1 VNKLVAKKAF
11 LLLVLA
17 CAMLVTVEP
26 IYAKKKKNTK
36 TTKKESPYEKIFKG
50 KKDEVKK
57 GVITLHKIEGK
68 ILFEFPLTLQNRE
81 MLLGSTVSEISDN
94 GNALVGQKIKKP
106 LHIKFA
112 LRDSVMEMREVS
124 NFARRP
130 IFSTSKDESIKQAMK
145 KGIGEPV
152 MEGFKVMAYNA
163 DSTAVVFDM
172 TDFLVSDNKRMA
184 IFDPYG
190 KKTMFGACVR
200 RATFKKELSYVDQI
214 KSFDDNISV
223 TSSLSYLQDLLYM
236 GIVAIAYQEPVTVK
250 VNRSFVLLP
259 ETPEMMPRMADPRI
273 GYFTSNKEEIADD
286 YDGVKMNTYANKWN
300 VYPKDVE
307 AYKRGELVEPT
318 QPILFYIDDAFP
330 EEWKKG
336 IHEGVLVWNK
346 AFERIGFKNVM
357 QVKDFPKDDPEFDPA
372 NIKYNCINY
381 APIGIVNAMG
391 PSWIDPRNS
400 QIINASVFVYHDVI
414 QLVNDMR
421 FVQTAQ
427 VDPRVRTPKLPQDVL
442 DESLRYIISH
452 EVRALSGIDAQ
463 YGIFFCLCNRIV
475 S

>member
-1 VNKLVAKKAF
+1 MIVNKLVAKKVF

-145 KGIGEPV
+145 
-152 MEGFKVMAYNA
+152 EGFKVMAYNA

-172 TDFLVSDNKRMA
+172 TDFLVSDNKRRLFLTLM
-184 IFDPYG
+184 
-190 KKTMFGACVR
+190 VR
-200 RATFKKELSYVDQI
+200 RQCLVLVCAGQLSKK
-214 KSFDDNISV
+214 
-223 TSSLSYLQDLLYM
+223 SSLMS
-236 GIVAIAYQEPVTVK
+236 I
-250 VNRSFVLLP
+250 R
-259 ETPEMMPRMADPRI
+259 
-273 GYFTSNKEEIADD
+273 
-286 YDGVKMNTYANKWN
+286 
-300 VYPKDVE
+300 
-307 AYKRGELVEPT
+307 
-318 QPILFYIDDAFP
+318 
-330 EEWKKG
+330 
-336 IHEGVLVWNK
+336 
-346 AFERIGFKNVM
+346 
-357 QVKDFPKDDPEFDPA
+357 
-372 NIKYNCINY
+372 
-381 APIGIVNAMG
+381 
-391 PSWIDPRNS
+391 
-400 QIINASVFVYHDVI
+400 
-414 QLVNDMR
+414 
-421 FVQTAQ
+421 
-427 VDPRVRTPKLPQDVL
+427 
-442 DESLRYIISH
+442 
-452 EVRALSGIDAQ
+452 
-463 YGIFFCLCNRIV
+463 
-475 S
+475 